1 MSKTADDDLNRRL
14 HEAEKVRLLR
24 LPNFPPRPQDDEHG
38 VLLSDRIEAYCRKY
52 QLVSPFEKN
61 QLRSASYALAVGR
74 YYSIGGLR
82 KSLAEGES
90 LTIEPYQVA
99 IIQTYETINMPPYL
113 IGRWNVQ
120 VTKAYDGLLWVGG
133 AQVDPGFRGYLC
145 CPIYNLSAKKVTLH
159 FRDKLAVIDF
169 VTTTPYVEGK
179 CLPYDW
185 RNRKRLIFQD
195 YPTLNSG
202 IEHKVKKFEDS
213 IRAEADKTK
222 EKLAEAADGTQRSL
236 QYINSRIDTF
246 LTLVF
251 TVVAVLFAGL
261 GIVATTGREERS
273 FLNPTVWIAA
283 IALYFALR
291 ANCSSE
297 EGVARPKWYTTR
309 PLALSILAVLVVAG
323 LSFRIWDAIGSERQA
338 REVVIQELRD
348 RSEAGFEHL
357 QQQLNELRKQLE

>member
-236 QYINSRIDTF
+236 QYAVHQLANRHLSDACLHCGRC
-246 LTLVF
+246 LVRWLGDRRDNWPGG
-251 TVVAVLFAGL
+251 AVLPEPFGVDCCHRPVFRSARKS
-261 GIVATTGREERS
+261 IFSRGRCIR
-273 FLNPTVWIAA
+273 
-283 IALYFALR
+283 
-291 ANCSSE
+291 
-297 EGVARPKWYTTR
+297 
-309 PLALSILAVLVVAG
+309 
-323 LSFRIWDAIGSERQA
+323 
-338 REVVIQELRD
+338 
-348 RSEAGFEHL
+348 
-357 QQQLNELRKQLE
+357 